1 MGKKV
6 LQYNYLDDILVT
18 GTSIVNHLENVDT
31 VLTTLQNAG
40 LRLNR
45 NKCSFMKE
53 RIEYLG
59 HIIDLEGVRPTEEK
73 VRAVR
78 EAPIPNNIPQLR
90 SFLGIINYYH
100 KFLPSLS
107 SKLTPLYS
115 LLTKN
120 TPWKWGVAQNEAFNL
135 ARDAL
140 QADSLLVHFDESKP
154 LILSCD
160 ASQYGLGAVLSH
172 KMSNGEERPIAY
184 ASRTL
189 NSPEKGYSQIEKE
202 GLAII
207 FGVKKFHNYIY
218 GRHFQIESDHKP
230 LYYLFN
236 EAKPIPRM
244 ASSAS
249 NGGR

>member
-1 MGKKV
+1 MSNAYLQLPLDETSQHLVAINTHKGLFKYNRLPFGV
-6 LQYNYLDDILVT
+6 LSAPAIFQRCMETLFSGQKGVAIYLDDILVT
-18 GTSIVNHLENVDT
+18 GTSIANHLENLDT

-59 HIIDLEGVRPTEEK
+59 HIIDSEGVRPTEEK

-78 EAPIPNNIPQLR
+78 EAPIPNNISQLR

-120 TPWKWGVAQNEAFNL
+120 TP
-135 ARDAL
+135 
-140 QADSLLVHFDESKP
+140 
-154 LILSCD
+154 
-160 ASQYGLGAVLSH
+160 
-172 KMSNGEERPIAY
+172 
-184 ASRTL
+184 
-189 NSPEKGYSQIEKE
+189 
-202 GLAII
+202 
-207 FGVKKFHNYIY
+207 
-218 GRHFQIESDHKP
+218 
-230 LYYLFN
+230 
-236 EAKPIPRM
+236 
-244 ASSAS
+244 
-249 NGGR
+249 